1 MSLNREL
8 IAASTTPLVLAILSK
23 EDGYGY
29 ALIKEVR
36 ELSGSRIAWSD
47 GMLYPVLRRLEGQG
61 LISSYWQVADSG
73 RRRRYYK
80 IESGGQQELLRWRDQ
95 WNLVGDVLVRLWGK
109 EDACSTRTRPST
121 AGGRP

>member
-1 MSLNREL
+1 MQINREL

-23 EDGYGY
+23 EDCYGY

-47 GMLYPVLRRLEGQG
+47 GMLYPVLRRLESQE
-61 LISSYWQVADSG
+61 LISSYWQVADTG

-80 IESGGQQELLRWRDQ
+80 IETGGQRELVRWRDQ
-95 WNLVGDVLVRLWGK
+95 WNLVGDVLSRLWSK
-109 EDACSTRTRPST
+109 EDPCST
-121 AGGRP
+121 